1 MSRRRPRASRPWT
14 SELDALLAKAGGRLD
29 EVGEEDR
36 SEIID
41 LIEMIRDARSGDDRA
56 ALEDARSQLQD
67 LLFYLET

>member
-1 MSRRRPRASRPWT
+1 M
-14 SELDALLAKAGGRLD
+14 LDALLTKASSKLD

-41 LIEMIRDARSGDDRA
+41 LIETIRDAKRSGTPMA
-56 ALEDARSQLQD
+56 VEAARSQLQD